1 MNGKI
6 TSVIITTVTKE
17 GVAKGNKIV
26 RIKMKD
32 ERDPIFGQTIEM
44 TLVPNRYDKD
54 LVDLFCQ
61 HYADSAPAAP
71 DAWGRPQWAPAVL
84 RDANKPFPADVLP
97 NVFNEEV
104 ELPDQYIA
112 CDDNGQPRANAVPQ
126 SKFTVVSWKD
136 MDGNYR
142 RGFSPTERVMS
153 LLHAGFYKKYE
164 SESIAPTIDD
174 SVLPA

>member
-17 GVAKGNKIV
+17 GKAKGNKIV
-26 RIKMKD
+26 RLKLKD

-44 TLVPNRYDKD
+44 VLVPNRYDKD

-61 HYADSAPAAP
+61 HYADSVP
-71 DAWGRPQWAPAVL
+71 DVPDTWGRPQWKPAQL
-84 RDANKPFPADVLP
+84 RDANQPFPAEVLP

-104 ELPDQYIA
+104 EMPEQYIA
-112 CDDNGQPRANAVPQ
+112 CDDGIQREGAVPQ
-126 SKFTVVSWKD
+126 SKFSVVTWKD

-142 RGFSPTERVMS
+142 RGFSPMERVMS

-164 SESIAPTIDD
+164 SNSIAQADD
-174 SVLPA
+174 DALPA